1 MHSHQY
7 SLLKHVK
14 SGRLARFGLM
24 MAVTAAVMGA
34 AGSANAQR
42 SKSSEKLDKQIDTL
56 AAQIEYK
63 VIAWRRDIHEH
74 PELSNREFRTAK
86 LVADHLNSLG
96 LEVRT
101 GVSNTGVVGLLKG
114 GKPGPVVALRADM
127 DALPVTE
134 ETGLPFA
141 SKVKAEYNGQE
152 VGVMHACG
160 HDCHTAMLMGVA
172 EILASM
178 RTELPGTVKFIFQPA
193 EEGAPD
199 GERSGADVMI
209 EEGVLENPKPGVIFG
224 QHVAADYGVGTIGY
238 RPGGT
243 MASVNTLDIVVR
255 GRQTHGAY
263 PWRGVDPI
271 VTAAQIILG
280 LQTITS
286 RQIDLTVAPAVVTIG
301 IINGGVRSN
310 IIPDKVSMTGTI
322 RTLDPEMQKV
332 IHERIRRTAENIAES
347 AGATAE
353 VAISGSLPVTWN
365 DPKLAEQMRPSLE
378 RVVGKDR
385 LVLSRVHTGGEDFA
399 YFAEKVPGLFFFLG
413 VLPEG
418 TKPEDAAP
426 GHSPRFFVDE
436 RALVYGVRAMASVVV
451 DYMVQK
457 Q

>member
-1 MHSHQY
+1 MHTHPD
-7 SLLKHVK
+7 SLLEQ
-14 SGRLARFGLM
+14 SRLGRLARVGLM

-34 AGSANAQR
+34 AGSADAQR
-42 SKSSEKLDKQIDTL
+42 SRSAEKLDKQIDTL

-74 PELSNREFRTAK
+74 PELSNREFRTAR
-86 LVADHLNSLG
+86 LVADHLNNLG

-141 SKVKAEYNGQE
+141 SKVKAEYNGSE

-172 EILASM
+172 EILTAM
-178 RTELPGTVKFIFQPA
+178 RAELPGTVKFIFQPA

-209 EEGVLENPKPGVIFG
+209 EEGVLENPKPEVIFG

-238 RPGGT
+238 RPEGT
-243 MASVNTLDIVVR
+243 MASVNTLDIIVR
-255 GRQTHGAY
+255 GSQTHGAY

-301 IINGGVRSN
+301 IIHGGVRSN
-310 IIPDKVSMTGTI
+310 IIPDEVSMTGTI

-353 VAISGSLPVTWN
+353 VTISGSLPVTWN

-385 LVLSRVHTGGEDFA
+385 LVLSQVHTGGEDFA